1 MRDWHGST
9 LCGDMTRRGLDASTL
24 GPSQSEIGLRY
35 NSMASIRC
43 IAYDTGKTR
52 EAADRAPP
60 DGRLPR
66 RGPGG
71 VAIGG
76 ARRSRRLLI
85 DAVLTFN
92 VRSRNVGF
100 ITNS

>member
-1 MRDWHGST
+1 
-9 LCGDMTRRGLDASTL
+9 
-24 GPSQSEIGLRY
+24 
-35 NSMASIRC
+35 MASIRC

-52 EAADRAPP
+52 GAADRAPP